1 MFLFLGV
8 RIKGQKTVKQ
18 GQKAVLEGIVQF
30 NKSIKYLKWQKY
42 HNGEYVDINI
52 HSSKYKGTTTF
63 LQNPALQIHEFD
75 VDDDVFYRLA
85 VVMVHTTK
93 FSEHRRIILL
103 PINGEFAKASA
114 L

>member
-1 MFLFLGV
+1 MGSML
-8 RIKGQKTVKQ
+8 ISTYIHQNTKG
-18 GQKAVLEGIVQF
+18 
-30 NKSIKYLKWQKY
+30 S
-42 HNGEYVDINI
+42 
-52 HSSKYKGTTTF
+52 TTS

-103 PINGEFAKASA
+103 LPINGEFSKASA

>member
-1 MFLFLGV
+1 M
-8 RIKGQKTVKQ
+8 
-18 GQKAVLEGIVQF
+18 LEGIVKF

-42 HNGEYVDINI
+42 HNGEYVDINL
-52 HSSKYKGTTTF
+52 HLSKYKGTTTS

-85 VVMVHTTK
+85 VVMDHTTK
-93 FSEHRRIILL
+93 YSEHQRIKLL
-103 PINGEFAKASA
+103 RINGEFAKVSA